1 MLVNKSL
8 SGFRLCEGAD
18 TSHGDSFP
26 AQYIRIANKVAG
38 TIHFEMLTHFLVVNI
53 VHDES
58 DDFVRFDR
66 IHHAFAHIGDGIT
79 GVVASAGVFT
89 LSQCGGATVD
99 AAHEDILIAVLVGEN
114 AAGRGDALNIG
125 QARLVRVLTQVP
137 DNLPKA
143 DEGVIVQERGAVT
156 AVFPNQFFKGIPR
169 NFICNEDAKC
179 ATGKND
185 FSNVAA
191 DTDIVTHMKLVVI
204 GIDETKAKL

>member
-1 MLVNKSL
+1 M
-8 SGFRLCEGAD
+8 
-18 TSHGDSFP
+18 SHF
-26 AQYIRIANKVAG
+26 
-38 TIHFEMLTHFLVVNI
+38 LFLVV
-53 VHDES
+53 VEK
-58 DDFVRFDR
+58 
-66 IHHAFAHIGDGIT
+66 HAQPSVVFFFALLVVAQEVVCHCYGIT
-79 GVVASAGVFT
+79 GVVASTGVFA

-114 AAGRGDALNIG
+114 ASGRGDALNIG

-179 ATGKND
+179 ASGPPNIGKSALKRNCELYER
-185 FSNVAA
+185 SQRLSRMVS
-191 DTDIVTHMKLVVI
+191 IVQSQLYPTR
-204 GIDETKAKL
+204 TKMQMFNCPHGKMYA